1 LPAKG
6 YRVRGGVEA
15 EIQRIHQLA
24 ADFREKIKD
33 LPLEIVS
40 ESLSNAVTPL
50 HPITASAYKIF
61 EILKDEYD
69 IWVCPNGGKLK
80 EKLFR
85 VGHMGDLK
93 PEDNTTLVNSLKDM
107 RSRGLI

>member
-1 LPAKG
+1 
-6 YRVRGGVEA
+6 
-15 EIQRIHQLA
+15 
-24 ADFREKIKD
+24 